1 MGPGSRSAWPRLSG
15 TTCCAGTAM
24 ENRHC
29 ERSEAIQNASQK
41 NSLDCF
47 VALLLAMTY
56 RPHHTPPHS
65 RGEKSPELCIIVSLK
80 NRGRREC
87 RALGQRPR
95 PRVRNEKST
104 RDSHHRSAKQ
114 SGIPCANGFNGF
126 FRALPGDR
134 AFLPPSP
141 CETTKLDASVEASGP
156 HDLAVRLT
164 RVRLFAPKASTA
176 SPPNVRDDRETPL
189 WIGHGMGRI
198 LPVIWQNDQL
208 RPPAT
213 D

>member
-1 MGPGSRSAWPRLSG
+1 VDGRDKPGHDDWIRVTIAYPDTASHPHDANAPGFLKNNVRS
-15 TTCCAGTAM
+15 
-24 ENRHC
+24 ENQRAQGMPGARYAPAVSC
-29 ERSEAIQNASQK
+29 ERK
-41 NSLDCF
+41 
-47 VALLLAMTY
+47 
-56 RPHHTPPHS
+56 HTVVTT
-65 RGEKSPELCIIVSLK
+65 GSPDF
-80 NRGRREC
+80 
-87 RALGQRPR
+87 P
-95 PRVRNEKST
+95 
-104 RDSHHRSAKQ
+104 
-114 SGIPCANGFNGF
+114 GIPCANGFNGF

-156 HDLAVRLT
+156 HDLAVRFA

-189 WIGHGMGRI
+189 WIGHGMERI

>member
-1 MGPGSRSAWPRLSG
+1 MPGARYAPAVS
-15 TTCCAGTAM
+15 
-24 ENRHC
+24 C
-29 ERSEAIQNASQK
+29 ERK
-41 NSLDCF
+41 
-47 VALLLAMTY
+47 
-56 RPHHTPPHS
+56 HTVVTT
-65 RGEKSPELCIIVSLK
+65 GSPDV
-80 NRGRREC
+80 
-87 RALGQRPR
+87 
-95 PRVRNEKST
+95 
-104 RDSHHRSAKQ
+104 

-189 WIGHGMGRI
+189 WIGHGMERI